1 MTSNQAQGPAAGAGT
16 RSAPRVAL
24 LGEVSH
30 RPGNV
35 SVGGTGAGLI
45 RLAGALTA
53 QGWPVD
59 LVTASAGRLQS
70 YGETPPRAVATHAL
84 GDTGR
89 PLQSA
94 RLLRYLI
101 RHRPAVMVARDSR
114 AIDLALRVKRIS
126 PVPFSLVCALH
137 SFANLRPE
145 GSASAEARK
154 RRRFRRIGE
163 HADCLLTVSPGML
176 EAAKGRLGERCRRY
190 AMIPNPAYQ
199 PERVARA
206 RQRPAARPGSGSHIV
221 FVGRLARQKDLPT
234 LLRAFAGVLQDR
246 PDAWLTLLGEGPE
259 RAALEAL
266 AAGLGIAGRTRFLG
280 FVPEPLA
287 HLMAADVFALASE
300 HEAFGYVLVE
310 ALAAGVP
317 VVSTDCP
324 HGPAYI
330 LAGGEYGRLVPVGD
344 ADAMAQAIAATLDDP
359 PDPRKLVQ
367 RARDFDADTVAAQ
380 YGRLFLEL
388 LDGNPGRTGS
398 GGERNDAAHP

>member
-1 MTSNQAQGPAAGAGT
+1 MTSSEAQARAAGAGT
-16 RSAPRVAL
+16 RPAPRIAL

-45 RLAGALTA
+45 RLAGALSA
-53 QGWPVD
+53 QGWTVD
-59 LVTASAGRLQS
+59 LVTASAWRLQS
-70 YGETPPRAVATHAL
+70 YGEAPPPAIATHAV
-84 GDTGR
+84 GEAGR
-89 PLQSA
+89 LRQSS
-94 RLLRYLI
+94 RLLRYLV
-101 RHRPAVMVARDSR
+101 RHRPAVMVAQDSR
-114 AIDLALRVKRIS
+114 AIDLALRVKRLS
-126 PVPFSLVCALH
+126 PVRFSLVCALH
-137 SFANLRPE
+137 NLATLRPDA
-145 GSASAEARK
+145 SASAEARK
-154 RRRFRRIGE
+154 RQRFRRIAQ

-176 EAAKGRLGERCRRY
+176 EAAKERLGERCRRY

-199 PERVARA
+199 PERIARA
-206 RQRPAARPGSGSHIV
+206 RQHPVARPGPGSHVV
-221 FVGRLARQKDLPT
+221 FVGRLAKDKDLPT
-234 LLRAFAGVLQDR
+234 LLRAFASVLRDR

-266 AAGLGIAGRTRFLG
+266 VTGLGIAGRTRFLG
-280 FVPEPLA
+280 FVPEPLE

-324 HGPAYI
+324 HGPAYV

-398 GGERNDAAHP
+398 GGERNDAADP